1 MVGGVG
7 VNTDIL
13 PSLKRTGPYTK
24 SCCGYPRAT
33 NNHPLK
39 GIRPT
44 NLVIRRKLFTSCN
57 TELHCFSS
65 HFVIHVRI
73 LKKKTYLTQV
83 EGLVLI
89 FIITGA
95 ALLILFKLNFNLREL
110 GDNCE
115 AVCNHILQF
124 PGLHLLLDSLP

>member
-1 MVGGVG
+1 MW
-7 VNTDIL
+7 L
-13 PSLKRTGPYTK
+13 PK
-24 SCCGYPRAT
+24 SY
-33 NNHPLK
+33 HSLK
-39 GIRPT
+39 GIRST

-73 LKKKTYLTQV
+73 LKKKTYLTEV
-83 EGLVLI
+83 KGLALNL
-89 FIITGA
+89 IITGA
-95 ALLILFKLNFNLREL
+95 ALLILPELNFNLREL

-124 PGLHLLLDSLP
+124 PGLHRFLDSLS